1 MLWIDEH
8 IEISQFCL
16 FFVDNV
22 DKLVDKF
29 IFRAFFPVD
38 LWINLGKDPLPTFG
52 NGLRQAVWG
61 WIFVSFA
68 QRKISQDLISS
79 FYLSVNYQKFG
90 TKF

>member
-1 MLWIDEH
+1 MFWIDEH

-29 IFRAFFPVD
+29 IFRAFFPVF
-38 LWINLGKDPLPTFG
+38 LWIDLGKRLLPTSG
-52 NGLRQAVWG
+52 NGLEQEVSG

-68 QRKISQDLISS
+68 QRKISQGLISN
-79 FYLSVNYQKFG
+79 FYL
-90 TKF
+90 